1 MMDANFSLKRL
12 TRKKELVAYPVT
24 EETHVWVDQSEVNA
38 AMKEGKKAK
47 AAMEKGKAREAGM
60 KVVIL

>member
-24 EETHVWVDQSEVNA
+24 EETHVWVDQNEVDAVAEENRKIKD
-38 AMKEGKKAK
+38 AMKK
-47 AAMEKGKAREAGM
+47 KGKAPEAR
-60 KVVIL
+60 KVLIF